1 MIDVATIANSVRDG
15 MTPAYVYNDAEVF
28 AAERELVFAKSWLF
42 LAHESEV
49 PHNGDYLVRQCLDDS
64 FIVVR
69 GEDGVVRVLFNM
81 CLHRGMQVC
90 RAESGNGSHFRCP
103 YHGWTY
109 NNDGRLT
116 GLPFFAEAYGGP
128 DVFSREGMGLMR
140 PPATDTVNGMVFV
153 NMDRHAK
160 PLRDCLGEFATY
172 LDFFTMPGP
181 HGVEL
186 RGPQRWR
193 MQANWKM
200 GAENFCGDNYH
211 VPPSHQ
217 SVGEIG
223 MMADPKP
230 KRQPGGEWFAGGGGG
245 GLFRL
250 AEGDFRQRLR
260 SLGYPDDVIES
271 RKEHWPEQIV
281 RMIARDGFIPSA
293 ATAFPNLSFLHFWAR
308 LDGGDVVP
316 YIVVR
321 LWQPIS
327 ERETEVFSWCA
338 VDKGA
343 PAEFNDASYRSYLRS
358 FGTSGMLEQD
368 DIEHW
373 VSITRAAGGR
383 MARSFTLNYRMGLL
397 PSGEVF
403 RPPLA
408 DLSGPGVAYEG
419 YGEYS
424 QRRWFELWSDCLTG
438 APATDRQ
445 RALSLL
451 EGAS

>member
-1 MIDVATIANSVRDG
+1 MIELGRIADSVRRG

-28 AAERELVFAKSWLF
+28 AAERELVFGKNWFF

-49 PHNGDYLVRQCLDDS
+49 PDNGDYLVRQCLDDS

-90 RAESGNGSHFRCP
+90 RTEIGNASHFRCP

-109 NNDGRLT
+109 KNDGRLT
-116 GLPFFAEAYGGP
+116 GMPFFTEAYGGP
-128 DVFSREGMGLMR
+128 DAFQREGKGLVR
-140 PPATDTVNGMVFV
+140 PPATDTINGLIFV
-153 NMDRHAK
+153 NMDRQAK
-160 PLRDCLGEFATY
+160 PLRDSLGEFATY
-172 LDFFTMPGP
+172 LDFFTMPGGQ
-181 HGVEL
+181 GVEL

-193 MQANWKM
+193 MQANWKL

-211 VPPSHQ
+211 VPYSHQ

-223 MMADPKP
+223 LMHDPKP

-250 AEGDFRQRLR
+250 AEGDFHQRLR
-260 SLGYPDDVIES
+260 SIGYPDELIES
-271 RKEHWPEQIV
+271 RRRHWPDKIV
-281 RMIARDGFIPSA
+281 SMVARDGYIPSA

-308 LDGGDVVP
+308 LDGEDVVP
-316 YIVVR
+316 YTVVR
-321 LWQPIS
+321 LWQPVS
-327 ERETEVFSWCA
+327 EHETEVFSWCA
-338 VDKGA
+338 VDKAA
-343 PAEFNDASYRSYLRS
+343 PPEFNEASYRSYLRS
-358 FGTSGMLEQD
+358 FGTGGMLEQD

-373 VSITRAAGGR
+373 VSITRVARGL
-383 MARSFTLNYRMGLL
+383 MARSLDLNYRMGLL
-397 PSGEVF
+397 SNGEVF
-403 RPPLA
+403 KSPLR
-408 DLSGPGVAYEG
+408 DLSAPGVAFDG

-424 QRRWFELWSDCLTG
+424 QRRWFDLWCDCLTG
-438 APATDRQ
+438 TPRPDPQ
-445 RALSLL
+445 RELSLV